1 MGRKGN
7 KMIVKKITMML
18 DETPNMTT
26 GQIYD
31 LLHNTKSVQSAGR
44 RKFPA
49 WGITRTQLC
58 RILGGRFE
66 KADFDEQVKQVVWRN
81 KNGKREE

>member
-1 MGRKGN
+1 MARNGN
-7 KMIVKKITMML
+7 KIIIRKITMML

-31 LLHNTKSVQSAGR
+31 LLHNTKSMIGADGR
-44 RKFPA
+44 PKFPA
-49 WGITRTQLC
+49 WGITRTQLS

-66 KADFDEQVKQVVWRN
+66 KADFDEKARQVVWKN
-81 KNGKREE
+81 KEE

>member
-7 KMIVKKITMML
+7 KMIIKKIKMML

-31 LLHNTKSVQSAGR
+31 LLHNTKSVSSGGR
-44 RKFPA
+44 KKFPA
-49 WGITRTQLC
+49 WGVTKNQ
-58 RILGGRFE
+58 FE
-66 KADFDEQVKQVVWRN
+66 KADFDEKARQVVWKN
-81 KNGKREE
+81 KEE

>member
-31 LLHNTKSVQSAGR
+31 LLHNTKSVNTAGR
-44 RKFPA
+44 KKFPA
-49 WGITRTQLC
+49 WGITINQLSSV
-58 RILGGRFE
+58 LGRRFE
-66 KADFDEQVKQVVWRN
+66 KAYFDEKVRQVAWKN
-81 KNGKREE
+81 KEE

>member
-7 KMIVKKITMML
+7 KMIIKKIKMML

-31 LLHNTKSVQSAGR
+31 LLHNTKSVSS
-44 RKFPA
+44 
-49 WGITRTQLC
+49 
-58 RILGGRFE
+58 
-66 KADFDEQVKQVVWRN
+66 
-81 KNGKREE
+81 

>member
-31 LLHNTKSVQSAGR
+31 LLHNTRSVSCGGR
-44 RKFPA
+44 KKFPA
-49 WGITRTQLC
+49 WGMTRNQLSTV
-58 RILGGRFE
+58 LGRRFE
-66 KADFDEQVKQVVWRN
+66 KSYFNEQTRQVAWRN
-81 KNGKREE
+81 RNE

>member
-31 LLHNTKSVQSAGR
+31 LLHNTKSVSSGGR
-44 RKFPA
+44 KKFPA
-49 WGITRTQLC
+49 SGITINQLSSV
-58 RILGGRFE
+58 LGRKFE
-66 KADFDEQVKQVVWRN
+66 KAYFDEQARQVVWKN
-81 KNGKREE
+81 KEE